1 MVDYYNILGVPQNSS
16 QEDIKKA
23 YRKLALRWHPD
34 KNPDNKEFAEQKFK
48 EIAEAYEILSDK
60 SKRDVYDK
68 YGKDGLIGGGG
79 RGPSM
84 DTEFPGFVFSFRS
97 PDEVFREFFGGR
109 DPFAELFDDFGPFS
123 EVGGIDRSRRGP
135 GSFFS
140 FSFPTGSDFSSF
152 SANVG
157 GSGMGSFRSVS
168 TSTKLVNGKRVTT
181 KKIVENGEERVE
193 IEEDGQLKS
202 VRINGAEDQV
212 ALALELSRRE
222 QQDHQRDS
230 SQVMRGQQPG
240 TSHPYYGYDE
250 DDSEDDEDLQ
260 LAMAYS
266 LSEMEARGQ
275 GAGGRGGQG
284 KRRSK
289 TTGGVPADGDGGA
302 GHAGA
307 SPVRGSPKP
316 AGSGSH
322 GTNTGGHR
330 PAASSV
336 AKGPQASTEQKPA
349 KTHRNWKCLL
359 S

>member
-48 EIAEAYEILSDK
+48 EIAEAYEVLSD
-60 SKRDVYDK
+60 S
-68 YGKDGLIGGGG
+68 G

-123 EVGGIDRSRRGP
+123 EVGGLDRSRRGP

-157 GSGMGSFRSVS
+157 GSGVGSFRSVS

-230 SQVMRGQQPG
+230 LQMMHGQQPG
-240 TSHPYYGYDE
+240 TSHPYYAYDE

-289 TTGGVPADGDGGA
+289 TTGGVPADGDRGA

-307 SPVRGSPKP
+307 SPMRGSPKP

-322 GTNTGGHR
+322 GTNTGGR
-330 PAASSV
+330 RSAASSV
-336 AKGPQASTEQKPA
+336 AKGSQASTEQKPV

>member
-1 MVDYYNILGVPQNSS
+1 MVDYYNILGVPHNSS

-34 KNPDNKEFAEQKFK
+34 KNPDDKEFAEQKFK
-48 EIAEAYEILSDK
+48 EIAEAYEVLSDK
-60 SKRDVYDK
+60 SKREVYDK
-68 YGKDGLIGGGG
+68 YGKDGLIGAGG

-123 EVGGIDRSRRGP
+123 EMGGIDHARRTP

-168 TSTKLVNGKRVTT
+168 TSTKFVNGKRVTT
-181 KKIVENGEERVE
+181 RKIVENGEERVE

-202 VRINGAEDQV
+202 VRVNGEEDHV

-222 QQDHQRDS
+222 EQDQQRDS
-230 SQVMRGQQPG
+230 LRAMHGQVPG
-240 TSHPYYGYDE
+240 TSHPYYGYNA

-266 LSEMEARGQ
+266 LSEMEAHGH
-275 GAGGRGGQG
+275 GAD
-284 KRRSK
+284 
-289 TTGGVPADGDGGA
+289 ADFQ
-302 GHAGA
+302 
-307 SPVRGSPKP
+307 SY
-316 AGSGSH
+316 SG
-322 GTNTGGHR
+322 
-330 PAASSV
+330 
-336 AKGPQASTEQKPA
+336 
-349 KTHRNWKCLL
+349 
-359 S
+359 